1 MSDYNGINK
10 EESLK
15 ELRELVSLFST
26 NIEQYKKNQYDEANT
41 RADFIDRFF
50 KILGWDMYNTSG
62 GSEKYRDVIRE
73 DKVKIEGTQKAPDYC
88 FRFGGVR
95 KFFVEAKKPSVNI
108 KEAAEPAFQV
118 RRYAYTAKLPLSIL
132 TNFEGFAIYD
142 TRIKP
147 HKDDKA
153 STARINYFTFNEYEK
168 QFEFIKSIFSKEA
181 IYKGSFDK
189 YIDENK
195 NKKGTSEVDTEILA
209 LIEDWRKELAKNIAK
224 NNKLN
229 IFDLNTVVQRI
240 IDRIIF
246 LRIAEDRGI
255 EDENLLLD
263 ISKTENIYEKLNH
276 IFIKANLKYNSGLFT
291 PFNWIEKV
299 KIEDKI
305 LKNIIVNL
313 YYPDCPYEFSVLP
326 VEILGSIYERFLGK
340 TIRLK
345 AVKGDTQTAIIEEK
359 PEVKKAGGVFY
370 TPQYIVD
377 YIVHNTIGEK
387 IKDKTPD
394 EISQIKICD
403 PACGSGSFLVGAYKY
418 LLDYHLDYYT
428 QEKNIKTSLKSQKI
442 FDAGIKNYRLTI
454 NEKQKILTNNIFGVD
469 IDSQAVEV
477 TKLSLYLKLL
487 ESEGKEYKEW
497 LFKYTDNAL
506 LPSLEKNI
514 KCGNS
519 LISTEFYAQ
528 GNLDLDNEEGN
539 KINCFDWDGKDGF
552 SEIFKKGGFDVV
564 IGNPPWVFTRDVEFG
579 SEVKNYYKSHYLNN
593 VSKSSRSR
601 GNQTGKVNLYGIFVA
616 KGVKL
621 LNTDGTLSFIIP
633 NTVLRT
639 TVYEALRKYL
649 LDNTNIKRIV
659 DLKDGVFTGV
669 TASTIILILELGKQI
684 KDIEIIDNPRGINE
698 VTTTIKKINK
708 TVFLD
713 NPSYS
718 FNIFVDKYENRL
730 FSKVKEKS
738 IYLGEVINVYNGIST
753 FADKQGISDTK
764 INSTYKKI
772 LMGKDIK
779 RYFHEWNGK
788 YIEYVPQKLQRPRDE
803 NIFLEKEKLI
813 MQRIAGILVT
823 SYDDKKYY
831 TYNSVNNILKKDNTN
846 YSLKFILALLNSKLF
861 QFYYIK
867 NFTNKSSLTVNI
879 SKTFIDKLPLVKI
892 DFNDKDD
899 IKLHNSFVSLVDKM
913 LELKQKE
920 NSEQNQQAKTR
931 ISRQI
936 DGVDNAIN
944 KIVYELYG
952 LTDEEIKIIEG

>member
-1 MSDYNGINK
+1 MDLTL

-15 ELRELVSLFST
+15 ELRELVSQFSA
-26 NIEQYKKNQYDEANT
+26 NIDQYKKSQYDEANT

-153 STARINYFTFNEYEK
+153 STARINYFTFDEYEK

-181 IYKGSFDK
+181 IHRGSFDK

-224 NNKLN
+224 KNKLN

-255 EDENLLLD
+255 EDEYLLLD
-263 ISKTENIYEKLNH
+263 ITKTENIYERLNH

-291 PFNWIEKV
+291 PYEWIEKV
-299 KIEDKI
+299 EIENKV

-340 TIRLK
+340 TIQLK
-345 AVKGDTQTAIIEEK
+345 AIKGDTQTAIIEEK

-377 YIVHNTIGEK
+377 YIVHNTIGKK
-387 IKDKTPD
+387 IKNKSPD
-394 EISQIKICD
+394 DISQIKICD

-418 LLDYHLDYYT
+418 LLDYHIDYYT
-428 QEKNIKTSLKSQKI
+428 QEKNINISLKNKKI

-454 NEKQKILTNNIFGVD
+454 GEKQRILTNNIFGVD

-487 ESEGKEYKEW
+487 ESEGKEYKDW

-506 LPSLEKNI
+506 LPSLEENI

-519 LISTEFYAQ
+519 LIGTEFYVQ
-528 GNLDLDNEEGN
+528 GNLNLNNEEGN
-539 KINCFDWDGKDGF
+539 KINYFDWNGKDGF
-552 SEIFKKGGFDVV
+552 SEIFKKGGFDVI
-564 IGNPPWVFTRDVEFG
+564 IGNPPYVLVFDEQIKKYIEENYTEFQRNNDLYIAFIVKGIRLLKDTGIFSFITPNTYLKGDYFKELRLYLMKYRINEIIDFGNKQIFKDATVFTAIC
-579 SEVKNYYKSHYLNN
+579 N
-593 VSKSSRSR
+593 VSKEKPLKQWLLKSDIDVLKGKINSDENVFIFTNTLIKKLNNYKKFDDFFLIKDVGYNYWSIGR
-601 GNQTGKVNLYGIFVA
+601 GKVRGDSIGSRILYSGDKQNNSDIPYY
-616 KGVKL
+616 KGSNIQKYILSTPSQYLRNNYSKFLKTNDVFRFTPELLETIPKIIYRQTSSSLIAAIDDKGYHNDKTVHLILPKDIIKNKIDLRYVLALFNSKL
-621 LNTDGTLSFIIP
+621 LNYF
-633 NTVLRT
+633 
-639 TVYEALRKYL
+639 Y
-649 LDNTNIKRIV
+649 
-659 DLKDGVFTGV
+659 
-669 TASTIILILELGKQI
+669 QI
-684 KDIEIIDNPRGINE
+684 MTEEKGRAFAQ
-698 VTTTIKKINK
+698 VK
-708 TVFLD
+708 TV
-713 NPSYS
+713 N
-718 FNIFVDKYENRL
+718 
-730 FSKVKEKS
+730 VKN
-738 IYLGEVINVYNGIST
+738 L
-753 FADKQGISDTK
+753 
-764 INSTYKKI
+764 
-772 LMGKDIK
+772 
-779 RYFHEWNGK
+779 
-788 YIEYVPQKLQRPRDE
+788 P
-803 NIFLEKEKLI
+803 
-813 MQRIAGILVT
+813 
-823 SYDDKKYY
+823 
-831 TYNSVNNILKKDNTN
+831 
-846 YSLKFILALLNSKLF
+846 FILP
-861 QFYYIK
+861 
-867 NFTNKSSLTVNI
+867 NKAKHDSL
-879 SKTFIDKLPLVKI
+879 
-892 DFNDKDD
+892 
-899 IKLHNSFVSLVDKM
+899 VSLVDQM
-913 LELKQKE
+913 FLLKKKE
-920 NSEQNQQAKTR
+920 NSEQNQQAKTM

-936 DGVDNAIN
+936 EGVNNAID
-944 KIVYELYG
+944 KMVYELYE